1 MSFLLTGLLHL
12 LGPIVPL
19 LPFDDDVAPSELG
32 AASHSTAPVVPPAA
46 APSPSSVLPQ
56 EEPPPSLEVQGTRFK
71 LPPSQQDAAAHD
83 PPVASRQAPVKAI
96 KHVPPPTAARQPF
109 WARATAVLRVA
120 LAQFEAV
127 FGPQPQPQPQPVS
140 NTYASNPHGL
150 RQRPPLHGPSLTD
163 ALVAQG
169 SHGGPRGVA
178 ANRRRQAAA
187 EEASR
192 SRWLRLTSRVGIKS
206 RDGAGRSGLSEV
218 LPSPRRSNGAN
229 RQRQPATAAAAA
241 AGRSSSA
248 QKENKAPVER
258 VASRRAASVA
268 ARRAAVTAAAALN
281 KAGREGKGARVAAT
295 ERGGASVHVK
305 TLPGRVREPAA
316 SQPPP
321 RGATGTPSRA
331 GGRHAH
337 FARLLGRKPVEIVD
351 VDEAPRHT
359 YVSTVTPPPS
369 IYHHHP
375 RAAMGNRAAMGA
387 GGRRLSRRQ
396 RRSVDLIIVSA
407 TVLPCLD
414 E

>member
-12 LGPIVPL
+12 LGPIVPV
-19 LPFDDDVAPSELG
+19 LPFDVDVAPSEVG
-32 AASHSTAPVVPPAA
+32 ATSRSTAPVVSPAA
-46 APSPSSVLPQ
+46 ALSPNSVLPQ
-56 EEPPPSLEVQGTRFK
+56 EEPPPSPEVTGIRFK

-83 PPVASRQAPVKAI
+83 PPAASRQAPVITI
-96 KHVPPPTAARQPF
+96 KHVPPPSAARRPF

-127 FGPQPQPQPQPVS
+127 FVTQPQPQPVS
-140 NTYASNPHGL
+140 NSYASNPHGL
-150 RQRPPLHGPSLTD
+150 RQRPSLQGPSLTD
-163 ALVAQG
+163 ALVPRGPQ
-169 SHGGPRGVA
+169 GGPRGVA
-178 ANRRRQAAA
+178 ANRRRQVAA

-192 SRWLRLTSRVGIKS
+192 SRWLRLTSRVGIKP

-229 RQRQPATAAAAA
+229 RQRQPTTAAAAA
-241 AGRSSSA
+241 AGRLSSA
-248 QKENKAPVER
+248 QKENKAPMER

-268 ARRAAVTAAAALN
+268 ARRAAVTAAAALD

-295 ERGGASVHVK
+295 ERGIASVHVK
-305 TLPGRVREPAA
+305 TLPGRVRQPAA

-351 VDEAPRHT
+351 VDVAPRHT

-387 GGRRLSRRQ
+387 GGRRLSRRL
-396 RRSVDLIIVSA
+396 RRSVDLVIVSA
-407 TVLPCLD
+407 TVSTGLD